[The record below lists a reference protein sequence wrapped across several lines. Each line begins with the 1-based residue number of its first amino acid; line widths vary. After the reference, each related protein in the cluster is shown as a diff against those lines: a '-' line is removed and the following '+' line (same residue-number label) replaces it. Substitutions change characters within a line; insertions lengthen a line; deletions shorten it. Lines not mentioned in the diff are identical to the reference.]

1 LKPVSAFA
9 LLLILFLAAC
19 GSPGASGPSQA
30 AATASPAVLQASAVA
45 PRRLMVF
52 AASSLTDAFGEI
64 GNAFEAEHPGVQVA
78 LNFAGSQALRTQIEQ
93 GAPADVFV
101 SASPAEMNAL
111 VAERMVD
118 QAAQHILLTNQLVVI
133 LPPGNPAGLSKLEDL
148 AAPGLKL
155 VLAAQDVPVG
165 GYARQALDKMNAE
178 FGNDFKQRVLS
189 NVVSNEDNVKQV
201 VAKVELG
208 EADAGIVYASDAAAA
223 PDLRKLEI
231 PASLNI
237 VASYPI
243 ARVAN
248 SANSALA
255 SEFVQFALAARSQ
268 ATLAKWGFGPLP

>member
-1 LKPVSAFA
+1 MKPVSVFA
-9 LLLILFLAAC
+9 LLLLLFLAAC
-19 GSPGASGPSQA
+19 GSPGTSGPSQA
-30 AATASPAVLQASAVA
+30 AATASPTVLQASAVA

-64 GNAFEAEHPGVQVA
+64 GKAFEAEHPGVQVA

-101 SASPAEMNAL
+101 SASPVDMNAL

-118 QAAQHILLTNQLVVI
+118 QASQHILLTNQLVVI

-148 AAPGLKL
+148 AAPGIKL
-155 VLAAQDVPVG
+155 VLAAEDVPVG
-165 GYARQALDKMNAE
+165 GYARQALDMMNAE

-237 VASYPI
+237 VASYPM
-243 ARVAN
+243 APVAN

-268 ATLAKWGFGPLP
+268 ATLAKWGFDPLP